1 VYPVRYEADYVEERG
16 RAKNFFRL
24 ILIIPWYIVGSIYA
38 IAATIVA
45 FLAWFAL
52 LFTGRYP
59 QGLYNFNAG
68 VLRFSARAFA
78 FGYLQTDEWPSF
90 GFEQD
95 PTYPIRAEID
105 PPLES
110 YSRVKVFFRLIIGIP
125 VMFMATLLGYV
136 YQAASVVAWFHT
148 VFVARSSGGI
158 HNALT
163 TGLAYQLRTFAYFL
177 LMTETFPP
185 VSDQAP
191 APNVGPGGATV
202 PAAAAAVAP
211 AAPGEP
217 GSSSGSGSTRKK
229 S

>member
-1 VYPVRYEADYVEERG
+1 MYPVRYEADFTEERN
-16 RAKNFFRL
+16 RWKNFFRL
-24 ILIIPWYIVGSIYA
+24 VLIIPWYILGSVYS
-38 IAATIVA
+38 IAAFVVA

-68 VLRFSARAFA
+68 FLRFSARAYA
-78 FGYLQTDEWPSF
+78 FGFLQTDEWPPF
-90 GFEQD
+90 GFEEA
-95 PTYPIRAEID
+95 PSYPIRAEID

-110 YSRVKVFFRLIIGIP
+110 YSRAKVFFRLIIGIP
-125 VMFMATLLGYV
+125 VMFMVTLLSYL

-148 VFVARSSGGI
+148 VFVARSSGGV

-163 TGLAYQLRTFAYFL
+163 TGLAYQLRTLAYFL

-191 APNVGPGGATV
+191 APNLAPGAPV
-202 PAAAAAVAP
+202 AKPAAKETA
-211 AAPGEP
+211 
-217 GSSSGSGSTRKK
+217 
-229 S
+229 